1 MNLILRLEYTT
12 GIIQYVLASGVVC
25 FAHCVCLRD
34 RLVAD
39 GWQKG
44 GHEQCSAVSRV
55 KGLPHVVL
63 QCSVRTISH
72 RMGDRGSSVSIL
84 VNLTMD

>member
-1 MNLILRLEYTT
+1 MTFILWLKCTA
-12 GIIQYVLASGVVC
+12 GIIQYLFASGVVC

-44 GHEQCSAVSRV
+44 GHEQCNAVKRV
-55 KGLPHVVL
+55 KGLHYAVL

-72 RMGDRGSSVSIL
+72 RMGDRGSSVSNP